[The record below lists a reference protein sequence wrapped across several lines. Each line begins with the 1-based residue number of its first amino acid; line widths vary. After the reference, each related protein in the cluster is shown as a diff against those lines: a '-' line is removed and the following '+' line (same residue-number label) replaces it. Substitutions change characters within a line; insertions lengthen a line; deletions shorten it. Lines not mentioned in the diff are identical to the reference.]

1 MSFVLEKDLPASDAI
16 EADVIQLLGREPIS
30 PMLISEC
37 LRLFD
42 LATIAIAGFIVHRI
56 YVEPSP
62 SDIDNRYFSSIALA
76 TVIAGFAAQWLK
88 AYSVEVVFESWI
100 GVRRALMA
108 WLVAFAICL
117 TVVFTLKITSSYSRV
132 WAVSWFVLAGAM
144 LVIVHYLFR
153 VAARRWAAQGRL
165 ANRSIVI
172 GVGEQARRLAALL
185 KSKGDLRTHILGFVD
200 EPGTVEGTD
209 RRVDGR
215 LLGGVDSLLLLI
227 RRNMVDEVI

>member
-1 MSFVLEKDLPASDAI
+1 
-16 EADVIQLLGREPIS
+16 
-30 PMLISEC
+30 MLISEC

-62 SDIDNRYFSSIALA
+62 SDIDNRYSSSIALA

-172 GVGEQARRLAALL
+172 GVGAKSDNRRPITGSEIGTSTGIAKKLVFWRRSGYGPRLFSI
-185 KSKGDLRTHILGFVD
+185 KSIA
-200 EPGTVEGTD
+200 
-209 RRVDGR
+209 
-215 LLGGVDSLLLLI
+215 
-227 RRNMVDEVI
+227 